1 MRFELTPRASISGVW
16 RALAPVLAFV
26 TAFLIA
32 GIVVWLMGR
41 SPLAAFQV
49 YVTQPLSDPWALQE
63 ILVKATPLALIA
75 IGLSYCFRANLW
87 NIGAEGQYVIGAVL
101 GSWLALRTHGTEA
114 GAWVLPAMMVA
125 GIVGGALYGLIPA
138 FLKTRFGVNEIL
150 TSLMLVYIAQLVLD
164 YLVRGPWRDPKGFN
178 FPQSVTFDPSA
189 TLPAIFEAG
198 RVHYGFTFAL
208 IAVLVTSVVLGRT
221 LFGYRLRLSGD
232 APRAARFAGFNSKTT
247 TLAVFGISGG
257 LAGLA
262 GISEVAGQIG
272 QLQPSISPGYGF
284 TAITVAFLG
293 RLNPIGI
300 LVAALVVSLTFIG
313 GESAQIMLKL
323 PLDLTQAFQGIL
335 LLCVLAADALVSNRI
350 RIVSRGGTA

>member
-1 MRFELTPRASISGVW
+1 MRFELTPRASISGIW
-16 RALAPVLAFV
+16 RALAPILAFI

-32 GIVVWLMGR
+32 GLVIWLMGR

-87 NIGAEGQYVIGAVL
+87 NIGAEGQYVIGAL
-101 GSWLALRTHGTEA
+101 FGSFIALKSHGTDA
-114 GAWVLPAMMVA
+114 GAWVLPAMVLA

-150 TSLMLVYIAQLVLD
+150 TSLMLVYIAQLILD

-178 FPQSVTFDPSA
+178 FPQSVTFEPAA
-189 TLPAIFEAG
+189 TLPPILEAG

-208 IAVLVTSVVLGRT
+208 VAVLVTAVVLGRT

-232 APRAARFAGFNSKTT
+232 APRAARFAGFNAKTT

-300 LVAALVVSLTFIG
+300 LAAALVVSLTFIG

-335 LLCVLAADALVSNRI
+335 LLCVLSADALVSNRI
-350 RIVSRGGTA
+350 RIVSRGGAK